1 MLIVSVA
8 QRTYNTRK
16 LRTEGEVRKMSLKTK
31 KLLAVLLVV
40 ITLFGWYIT
49 VFGIGS
55 MNSIKD
61 QLKFGLDING
71 GVNVVMEAQTD
82 ATGAE
87 LKSLM
92 EQTQAV
98 IENRVNQ
105 MGLSEPVV
113 TIEGEKR
120 IRIELP
126 GAEDAKEAI
135 DTIGRTAQLQF
146 MMADGTVAL
155 DGSHIKTAKIATDSE
170 HGGYAVSLEFTN
182 EGTELFAEATR
193 KAISGSVTPMTDELM
208 PQMILIV
215 LDGDIISSPVVQ
227 SVITNGNASITAG
240 GTGGFSQ
247 EEATNLAA
255 LIRGG
260 ALPVSLTQVNTS
272 IQTATIG
279 ENALQMSVIAG
290 IIGLILVFAVMLIGY
305 QMMGLAACVAL
316 ALYVI
321 LDLWC
326 MVALR
331 AVLTLPGIAG
341 IILSVG
347 MAVDANVVIFTRIR
361 EEICSGKSVRV
372 SINSGFKRA
381 MSTVLDSQ
389 ITTIIAAVVL
399 YMVGTSAVK
408 GFALTLMI
416 GIVLSIFTAVVVTQ
430 LFVGILGESKR
441 YSQKKYYGIKE
452 DNTAKL
458 ALKRQF
464 AFVKHRKIFYSV
476 SVAIIVI
483 GLLVGGI
490 RGFNSGIDF
499 TGGTMLQ
506 IDLGQQATS
515 QQVEDVLK
523 EYGITDAQI
532 VFTGDTKE
540 EVIIKTKTSLD
551 SDARDELIK
560 SMEASFGITD
570 KNIMAVD
577 QFGPSVGNE
586 LRVNAIKAVLIAALG
601 MLIYVALR
609 FEWKFGVAAVAGVFH
624 DVLIV
629 LAFYGL
635 FHITINNPF
644 IAGILTVVGYSINDT
659 IVVFDRIRENLG
671 IMKKGHLEELID
683 ASINQT
689 LSRSIMTSFTT
700 LLVMIPMIVLA
711 GTGIREFIVPLFIG
725 VIAGCA
731 SSIFTCSQLYF
742 DLSSLSG
749 GSKYKAKKSKKNS

>member
-1 MLIVSVA
+1 
-8 QRTYNTRK
+8 
-16 LRTEGEVRKMSLKTK
+16 MSLKMK
-31 KLLAVLLVV
+31 KLLALIVIVV
-40 ITLFGWYIT
+40 TLFGWYVT

-55 MNSIKD
+55 MGSIKD
-61 QLKFGLDING
+61 QMKFGLDING
-71 GVNVVMEAQTD
+71 GVNVLMEAETD

-135 DTIGRTAQLQF
+135 DTIGKTAQLQF
-146 MMADGTVAL
+146 VLADGTVVL
-155 DGSHIKTAKIATDSE
+155 DGSDIKNASITSDSE
-170 HGGYAVSLEFTN
+170 HGGYAVSLEFTS
-182 EGTELFAEATR
+182 EGTDAFADATR
-193 KAISGSVTPMTDELM
+193 TALSGSVTPMSDGLSSS
-208 PQMILIV
+208 MILIV
-215 LDGDIISSPVVQ
+215 LDDEIISSPVVQ
-227 SVITNGNASITAG
+227 SVITNGNAVITAG
-240 GTGGFSQ
+240 SSGGFPQ
-247 EEATNLAA
+247 DEATNLAA

-260 ALPVSLTQVNTS
+260 ALPVSLTQVSTTV
-272 IQTATIG
+272 QTATIG
-279 ENALQMSVIAG
+279 ENALEMSVIAG
-290 IIGLILVFAVMLIGY
+290 LIGLILVFAVMLIGY

-316 ALYVI
+316 ALYVV
-321 LDLWC
+321 LDLWV
-326 MVALR
+326 MVLLN

-341 IILSVG
+341 IILSIG

-361 EEICSGKSVRV
+361 EEIANGKSVRV
-372 SINSGFKRA
+372 SIGSGFKRA

-389 ITTIIAAVVL
+389 ITTIIAALVL
-399 YMVGTSAVK
+399 YMVGTSSVK

-430 LFVGILGESKR
+430 LFMDILGESKKF
-441 YSQKKYYGIKE
+441 SQKKFYGMRD
-452 DNTAKL
+452 DNTAKF
-458 ALKRQF
+458 ALKKQF
-464 AFVKHRKIFYSV
+464 YFVKHRKIFYSI

-483 GLLVGGI
+483 GLVVGGV
-490 RGFNSGIDF
+490 RGFNMGIDF
-499 TGGTMLQ
+499 TGGTMMQ
-506 IDLGQQATS
+506 IDFGQQVES
-515 QQVEDVLK
+515 SEIEDVLK
-523 EYGITDAQI
+523 EYDINDAQI
-532 VFTGDTKE
+532 IFSGDAKE
-540 EVIIKTKTSLD
+540 EAIIKTTVALD
-551 SDARDELIK
+551 SDDRDAVVNSLV
-560 SMEASFGITD
+560 EAFGITED
-570 KNIMAVD
+570 DVLEVNH
-577 QFGPSVGNE
+577 FGPSVGNE
-586 LRVNAIKAVLIAALG
+586 LKANAIKAVLIAALG
-601 MLIYVALR
+601 MLIYVAIR

-635 FHITINNPF
+635 LHITINNPF

-671 IMKKGHLEELID
+671 IMKRGHMEELID

-700 LLVMIPMIVLA
+700 LLVMIPMIALA
-711 GTGIREFIVPLFIG
+711 GSSIREFIIPLFIG

-742 DLSSLSG
+742 DLTRLTS
-749 GSKYKAKKSKKNS
+749 GSKYQGKKSKK